1 MTNIQELRNVIRR
14 LHGAEAK
21 HVDSVPV
28 KEKFQGRTV
37 WEGIVEVFELEG
49 HPTAH
54 RAYAWSHDTDDPA
67 NPRRHITVLHAHPVK
82 SAQDAVRAFIV
93 QESRLGTAQES

>member
-1 MTNIQELRNVIRR
+1 MSNIQELRDIIRR

-21 HVDSVPV
+21 HV
-28 KEKFQGRTV
+28 
-37 WEGIVEVFELEG
+37 WEGIVEVFDLEG
-49 HPTAH
+49 HPRAH

-67 NPRRHITVLHAHPVK
+67 NPRRHVTVLHAHPVK

-93 QESRLGTAQES
+93 QESRIGTAEES